1 MGEQRLPAASAGLP
15 PVSPPAAWLRLSA
28 IVAMLPLVGS
38 AFAAPP
44 LWVGRF
50 DGSAGGLPA
59 GWTVEHLNPRFTATE
74 YRQRLWD
81 GVAAVE
87 ATAVRSMALLV
98 RPLEVDL
105 EITPVLCWRWRIDA
119 PLLTADLD
127 SKAGD
132 DYAARV
138 YLSFSV
144 PPASLGLATRS
155 KLAIARSLWGASLPD
170 AAINYVWDNKY
181 PIGTLRAN
189 AYTDRAQI
197 LVLESG
203 AGRAGRWVNE
213 RRDVSSDLHRAF
225 GDLPARLSGLA
236 IASDTDNTGESARAG
251 FADFH
256 FVARDAA
263 CAFP

>member
-1 MGEQRLPAASAGLP
+1 MGEQRPPTEHAGMP
-15 PVSPPAAWLRLSA
+15 PVSPPAGRRRLPA
-28 IVAMLPLVGS
+28 IVAVLSLVGS

-59 GWTVEHLNPRFTATE
+59 GWKVEHLNPRFPATE
-74 YRQRLWD
+74 YRQRSWD

-87 ATAVRSMALLV
+87 AMALGSMALLV
-98 RPLEVDL
+98 RPLAVDL

-119 PLLTADLD
+119 PLLTADLG

-144 PPASLGLATRS
+144 PPAALGLATRS

-170 AAINYVWDNKY
+170 AAINYVWDNRY

-189 AYTDRAQI
+189 AYTDRAQL

-203 AGRAGRWVNE
+203 AERAGHWVAE

-225 GDLPARLSGLA
+225 GDLPARLTGLA